1 MIIILL
7 ILLLF
12 VFEYPKIFIPII
24 AFSVGVAIISV
35 KKINNKILKEERTI
49 AEAKK
54 RFGEKYDEIRS
65 RVTIPAE
72 TRIVYYK
79 EGDANILN
87 GNLQAWIEDSTLCFF
102 PFIISLDEAKDI
114 DEKVKLFKILIN
126 DINSITRDD
135 EDKKTILKYYF
146 NGKGYSM
153 IFSNKDFNI
162 LKEMLPEKAC
172 SPIESNK

>member
-1 MIIILL
+1 MIVILL

-12 VFEYPKIFIPII
+12 IFEYPKIFIPII
-24 AFSVGVAIISV
+24 AFSVGVVLISV
-35 KKINNKILKEERTI
+35 KKINNRILKEERTI

-65 RVTIPAE
+65 KVTIPAE

-87 GNLQAWIEDSTLCFF
+87 GNLQAWIEDGTLCFF
-102 PFIISLDEAKDI
+102 PFIISLDGTKDI
-114 DEKVKLFKILIN
+114 DEKVNLFKILVN
-126 DINSITRDD
+126 DIDSITRDV
-135 EDKKTILKYYF
+135 EDKKTILKYCL
-146 NGKGYSM
+146 NGRSYSM

-162 LKEMLPEKAC
+162 LKEMLPEKVC
-172 SPIESNK
+172 SPIGSNK